1 MAVTGLRLAFSCALV
16 CLSLENLRA
25 NEPGVVRSQLHD
37 IATSLSAGN
46 PAAAMEPFSKA
57 FADYGTLRDY
67 FIGLTSGFTI
77 VNEIDVIEEQ
87 ETATESTAIAR
98 WSITVSSLSDNHSNQ
113 RTAEVHIKS
122 VKEKNKWQIVGFS
135 PIDLFD
141 PSEAQSTR
149 SP

>member
-1 MAVTGLRLAFSCALV
+1 MAVTGLRLAIWLAF
-16 CLSLENLRA
+16 LSLANLCA
-25 NEPGVVRSQLHD
+25 DEPGVVRSQLDD

-46 PAAAMEPFSKA
+46 PAAAMEPFSRS
-57 FADYGTLRDY
+57 FADHDKLRDY

-87 ETATESTAIAR
+87 ETATECTATAR
-98 WSITVSSLSDNHSNQ
+98 WSITVSSLSDKHSNQ

-122 VKEKNKWQIVGFS
+122 VKEKNKWKIVGFS

-149 SP
+149 RPQ

>member
-1 MAVTGLRLAFSCALV
+1 MAVTGLRLAFAFALAF
-16 CLSLENLRA
+16 LSVAKLRA
-25 NEPGVVRSQLHD
+25 DEPGVVRSQLHD

-46 PAAAMEPFSKA
+46 PAAAMEPFSRS
-57 FADYGTLRDY
+57 FADYETLRDY

-77 VNEIDVIEEQ
+77 VNEIDVTEEQ
-87 ETATESTAIAR
+87 ETTTECTATAR

-122 VKEKNKWQIVGFS
+122 VKEKNKWKIVGFS